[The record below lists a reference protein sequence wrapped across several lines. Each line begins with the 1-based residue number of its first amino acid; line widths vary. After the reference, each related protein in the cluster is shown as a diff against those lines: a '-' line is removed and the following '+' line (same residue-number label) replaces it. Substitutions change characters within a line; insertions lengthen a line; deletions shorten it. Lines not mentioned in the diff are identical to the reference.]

1 MAVPTQWKNRLAA
14 PAIAAPM
21 FLVSGPDL
29 VVETCRSGIIG
40 TFPALN
46 QRSTEGYD
54 EWLTEIETRLAAAES
69 DSGIKAAPYGVNL
82 IVHRSNPRVE
92 ADLAVTVKHRVPLV
106 ITSLGAVKDLVD
118 TVHSYGGLVFHDVIN
133 LHHAR
138 KAADAGVDGL
148 IAVCAGAGG
157 HAGLLSPFAFIEE
170 IRSFFDKTL
179 ILSGALSNG
188 RQIAAAE
195 LLGADLAYLG
205 TRFICTKESL
215 APDEQ
220 RQMIVDATAKDI
232 LYTPAISGVNAN
244 FLRPSIAAAGLDPDN
259 LPAHTTKLDMAGEA
273 RAWKNIWSAGQGV
286 GSIHDVPAAA
296 DLCQTLIREYREARN
311 GVLQTE
317 TTVA

>member
-1 MAVPTQWKNRLAA
+1 
-14 PAIAAPM
+14 M

-29 VVETCRSGIIG
+29 VVEACRSGIIG

-46 QRSTEGYD
+46 QRTSEGYD
-54 EWLTEIETRLAAAES
+54 EWLTDIEARLAASEAAT
-69 DSGIKAAPYGVNL
+69 GVKPAPYGINL

-92 ADLAVTVKHRVPLV
+92 ADLAITVKHRVPLV

-170 IRSFFDKTL
+170 IRAFFDKTL
-179 ILSGALSNG
+179 ILSGAISNG
-188 RQIAAAE
+188 RQVAAAE

-205 TRFICTKESL
+205 TRFICTKESM

-220 RQMIVDATAKDI
+220 RRMIVDATAKDI
-232 LYTPAISGVNAN
+232 IYTSAISGVNAN

-259 LPAHTTKLDMAGEA
+259 LPVHNHKLDMAGEA

-286 GSIHDVPAAA
+286 GSIHDVPATA
-296 DLCQTLIREYREARN
+296 DLCVSLIREYRDARRGVQESEAAIAQ
-311 GVLQTE
+311 GKID
-317 TTVA
+317 A